1 MRTYTM
7 TLVSLVAL
15 VSLLGCGGN
24 VELFDFDNDGV
35 MDSDDCDPENPDV
48 FPGNP
53 EVCDCLDNDCDGVV
67 DEGLPNCNPD
77 CDDPGDDDDD
87 DATGDDDT
95 TGDDDDDTTLVDE
108 DGDGWTPQDGDCNDH
123 DPDVHPGADEVCDGV
138 DTNCDGLDD
147 SEDADNDGF
156 TPCDGD
162 CDDTQPSLNP
172 NATDLVGDGV
182 DQNCDGID
190 GTDSDG
196 DGHASELS
204 GGEDCDDADN
214 SIFPGAVEVW
224 YDGIAQDCDD
234 WGDPLWSDGDQDGD
248 GYDWDGIGGDDC
260 VDTNPDAYPGAHEDN
275 TDGVDNNC
283 NGITDGFHVTMTW
296 TPGLTWQDIQDD
308 PATVVMSLHIEDLV
322 DSHSLEFDVIN
333 DGDPSYAYN
342 FFTYYG
348 TTLDEDLWSSDLG
361 YDGCIGPASTQ
372 TYMLNLYTGVCYVW
386 GYDPAVLDPTNY
398 CRWEDPTL
406 Y

>member
-7 TLVSLVAL
+7 TLMTLVAL
-15 VSLLGCGGN
+15 LFLVGCGGS

-35 MDSDDCDPENPDV
+35 MDGDDCGPEDPNTH
-48 FPGNP
+48 PGAT
-53 EVCDCLDNDCDGVV
+53 EICDCVDNDCDGVV
-67 DEGLPNCNPD
+67 DEGIPNCD
-77 CDDPGDDDDD
+77 CEDPGDDD

-95 TGDDDDDTTLVDE
+95 GDDDSGDDDDSSDNDE
-108 DGDGWTPQDGDCNDH
+108 DGDGWTPQEGDCNDH

-147 SEDADNDGF
+147 ADDADNDGF

-172 NATDLVGDGV
+172 YATDLVGDGV

-190 GTDSDG
+190 GTDADG

-204 GGEDCDDADN
+204 GGDDCDDNDN

-224 YDGIAQDCDD
+224 YDGIDQQCDGVID
-234 WGDPLWSDGDQDGD
+234 DGDQDGD

-260 VDTNPDAYPGAHEDN
+260 VDTNPNAYPGAHEDN

-296 TPGLTWQDIQDD
+296 TPGLTWQDIEDN
-308 PATVVMSLHIEDLV
+308 PATVVMTLYVEDLAE
-322 DSHSLEFDVIN
+322 DHFLDFYITDVTHPN
-333 DGDPSYAYN
+333 YSYTNYI
-342 FFTYYG
+342 YWG
-348 TTLDEDLWSSDLG
+348 TTVDLDFWSSDLHP
-361 YDGCIGPASTQ
+361 DGCIGPTATQ
-372 TYMLNLYTGVCYVW
+372 TYMVYLWNGLCYAW
-386 GYDPAVLDPTNY
+386 GYDPAVLDPTNF